1 MFIVVGVWIGPGA
14 LGAIALAVLLGL
26 RAPWWG
32 VLLTVAAC
40 GALAVAAALRIRA
53 WSERRGTLATAQ
65 WPVQRLRA
73 EAVERDVPA
82 AFPAAG
88 ARPAIGPVYNFNFY
102 GPAGDTHAAIIRKAI
117 TGPPGDAAIE
127 GK

>member
-1 MFIVVGVWIGPGA
+1 MSCSGIHCAGCGGGVSVPV
-14 LGAIALAVLLGL
+14 IALVALEGFTWVAAHVIEVAVV
-26 RAPWWG
+26 A
-32 VLLTVAAC
+32 AAC
-40 GALAVAAALRIRA
+40 GALSVAAVVALMR
-53 WSERRGTLATAQ
+53 WSDRRDARHAAAGTLLVT
-65 WPVQRLRA
+65 R
-73 EAVERDVPA
+73 VPA